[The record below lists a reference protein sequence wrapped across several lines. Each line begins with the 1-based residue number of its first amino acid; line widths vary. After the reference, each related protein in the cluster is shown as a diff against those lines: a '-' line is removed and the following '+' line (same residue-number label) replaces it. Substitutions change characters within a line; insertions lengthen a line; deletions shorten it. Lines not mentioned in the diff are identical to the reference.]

1 MSEKQMRTSNV
12 LLVLILIVLIINLA
26 VDLMVVSRQVV

>member
-12 LLVLILIVLIINLA
+12 LFVLVLIVLIINLA
-26 VDLMVVSRQVV
+26 VDLMVVSCQVV